1 MQTLSN
7 IATGSSYGALVKDQ
21 HARQA
26 VLNALKKMPACTVGS
41 VLLFL
46 SSGYAHNPQNALKE
60 AARAAGTP
68 QIFGCCAMGLLTD
81 EDWLLDVEGAVAMVF
96 PRESALQSLAV
107 AEQNGFSPD
116 WILTLA
122 SPNAANIAINAVNQP
137 QFGALASDEFGH
149 GPFSLWQSGRIVER
163 EYSHTTLTSSCEHS
177 IYKAESV
184 RRISP
189 IMRIDAAGDGY
200 LVKIDDQTA
209 SENLLTHLPE
219 NLHAIGLQ
227 QPFNIIAA
235 ISENDECASIEN
247 GHYKLRHVV
256 AIDQHSKRVQL
267 SGSANKG
274 RHMFWAMRD
283 EQRARQVMHS
293 QLLQAKQTLK
303 NEPRFAMM
311 FPNLSRGA
319 EFYNG
324 RDQDFE
330 LFKQVFPEL
339 PMIGFY
345 GHGEIAPGHRDST
358 LIHHHSAVFSIF
370 S

>member
-1 MQTLSN
+1 MQTLTN

-26 VLNALKKMPACTVGS
+26 VQNALKKMPACTVGS

-46 SSGYAHNPQNALKE
+46 TSGYAHNPQNALKE
-60 AARAAGTP
+60 AAKAAGTP
-68 QIFGCCAMGLLTD
+68 QVFGCCAMGLLTD

-96 PRESALQSLAV
+96 PRESALQPLAV
-107 AEQNGFSPD
+107 AAQNGFSPD

-122 SPNAANIAINAVNQP
+122 SPNAANIAINAVNRP
-137 QFGALASDEFGH
+137 QFGAIASDEFGH
-149 GPFSLWQSGRIVER
+149 GPFSLWQNGRIAER
-163 EYSHTTLTSSCEHS
+163 EYTHTTLTANSGHN

-189 IMRIDAAGDGY
+189 ILQVTAADDNS
-200 LVKIDDQTA
+200 LVKIEAQAAT
-209 SENLLTHLPE
+209 ENLLAHLPE
-219 NLHAIGLQ
+219 NLHTIGMQ
-227 QPFNIIAA
+227 QPFNILVA
-235 ISENDECASIEN
+235 ISENDERGSIEN
-247 GHYKLRHVV
+247 GHYKLHHVV
-256 AIDQHSKRVQL
+256 AVDQQSKCVQL
-267 SGSANKG
+267 SGLAHKG
-274 RHMFWAMRD
+274 RYMFWAMRD
-283 EQRARQVMHS
+283 EQRAQQVMHS
-293 QLLQAKQTLK
+293 QLLQAKQSLK

-311 FPNLSRGA
+311 FPNISRGA
-319 EFYNG
+319 DFYNG

-330 LFKQVFPEL
+330 LFKQVFPDL

-370 S
+370 T